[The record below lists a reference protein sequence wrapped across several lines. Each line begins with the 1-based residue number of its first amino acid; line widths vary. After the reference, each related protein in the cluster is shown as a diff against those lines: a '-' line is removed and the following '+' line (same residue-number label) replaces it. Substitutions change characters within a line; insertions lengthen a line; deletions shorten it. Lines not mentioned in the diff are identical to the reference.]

1 MTRDNVKRFGISAVA
16 GSTLARFIRLV
27 ARTSKPRFDPPDLGD
42 RLYAQHP
49 VIIAFWHG
57 QFMMVRELNTH
68 DAPVMAMVAK
78 HGDAELIGGALAKLG
93 VGLIRGA
100 GAGGRKKDRG
110 GAQALRAAVKAL
122 ADGNSLTMT
131 ADVPPGPARRA
142 GEGIITIARL
152 SGRPIVPVA
161 VATSRFLALDT
172 WSRMTINLPFSTLA
186 AASGEPIL
194 VPRDADAETL
204 EALRQKLERDLNDAT
219 RRAYELAGRSYVEA
233 TPAGALGPE
242 APPAAPGFRLRAYR
256 GLSRAL
262 EPTVPLWLRYR
273 ERQGKEDGKRRGERY
288 GLASA
293 ARPAGRVVWLHAASV
308 GETNVALPLI
318 KAIGDARPDVTFLLT
333 TGTVTSAD
341 LAGRRLGA
349 RGIHQFVPL
358 DSPRYARRFLEH
370 WKPDL
375 AVFTESEI
383 WPNLIL
389 ETSAKGTPIAI
400 VNARISHRSFSR
412 WRKNAGMARPL
423 FSRMALVLA
432 QNERFARW
440 FSLLGARDSR
450 NTGNIK
456 IDSPPPPVDAAEL
469 QRLRA
474 ATEGRRLYVAA
485 STHPGEDEVFAA
497 AHKQLAA
504 RHPGFLTIIVPR
516 HPERA
521 AAIVD
526 MLTREGLKSL
536 RRSAGGMPDAS
547 TDVFVVDTIGELGTF
562 YKLAPIAFIG
572 GSLIPHGGQNPI
584 EAVRHG
590 AAVLTGPH
598 THNFTDA
605 HIALGRTK
613 GVMVVNDAREL
624 ADAVS
629 RLVSEPETLAGM
641 TRGAATALEGLAGA
655 LQRSTEALLA
665 LLPEAAAKSD
675 ALKSPGKED
684 LHRAT

>member
-1 MTRDNVKRFGISAVA
+1 MARENVKRSGLSAAA
-16 GSTLARFIRLV
+16 GTTLARFIRFV
-27 ARTSKPRFDPPDLGD
+27 ARTSRPVFDPPDLGD
-42 RLYAQHP
+42 RLFAEHP

-78 HGDAELIGGALAKLG
+78 HGDAELIGSALAKLG

-110 GAQALRAAVKAL
+110 GAHALRASVKAL
-122 ADGNSLTMT
+122 ADGHSLTMT

-186 AASGEPIL
+186 AASGEPIR

-204 EALRQKLERDLNDAT
+204 EALRRKLEDDLNDAT
-219 RRAYELAGRSYVEA
+219 RRAYALAGRSHVDA
-233 TPAGALGPE
+233 TPAGALGSDSPP
-242 APPAAPGFRLRAYR
+242 APPGLRLRAYR
-256 GLSRAL
+256 GLSRVL
-262 EPTVPLWLRYR
+262 EPVVPLWLRMR
-273 ERQGKEDGKRRGERY
+273 QRQGKEIGERRGERY
-288 GLASA
+288 GIAGA
-293 ARPAGRVVWLHAASV
+293 ARPAGRLVWMHAASV

-318 KAIGDARPDVTFLLT
+318 RTIGEARPDVNFLLT
-333 TGTVTSAD
+333 TGTVTSAEI
-341 LAGRRLGA
+341 AERRLGPRA
-349 RGIHQFVPL
+349 IHQFVPL
-358 DSPRYARRFLEH
+358 DSPRYARRFLDH
-370 WKPDL
+370 WRPDL

-389 ETSAKGTPIAI
+389 ETAARQTPIAI
-400 VNARISHRSFSR
+400 VNARISHRSFGR
-412 WRKNAGMARPL
+412 WRRNAGMARPL

-440 FSLLGARDSR
+440 YSLLGARDVR
-450 NTGNIK
+450 NSGNIK
-456 IDSPPPPVDAAEL
+456 IDAPPPPIDSAEL
-469 QRLRA
+469 HRLQA
-474 ATEGRRLYVAA
+474 ATAGRPLYVAA
-485 STHPGEDEVFAA
+485 STHEGEDEIVAA
-497 AHKQLAA
+497 AHKLLAA

-521 AAIVD
+521 GAIAD
-526 MLTREGLKSL
+526 MLAGAGLSAR
-536 RRSAGGMPDAS
+536 RRSSGAMPDAA
-547 TDVFVVDTIGELGTF
+547 TQIYVVDTIGELGTF
-562 YKLAPIAFIG
+562 YGLAPVAFIG

-584 EAVRHG
+584 EAVRRG

-613 GVMVVNDAREL
+613 GVLLVKDAASL
-624 ADAVS
+624 AEAVS
-629 RLVSEPETLAGM
+629 RLVGDAAALAAM
-641 TRGAATALEGLAGA
+641 TRGAETALAELAGA
-655 LQRSTEALLA
+655 LQRSTDALLA
-665 LLPEAAAKSD
+665 LLPQKDPRNHA
-675 ALKSPGKED
+675 
-684 LHRAT
+684 R